1 MGTFSF
7 SFRKHLLSITKGM
20 IYGSNVGVLQVKVS
34 AVEFLSQKKYQQTI
48 DSKMKEERVYWD
60 SYIFLNNK

>member
-20 IYGSNVGVLQVKVS
+20 IYGSNVGFLQVKVS

-48 DSKMKEERVYWD
+48 DSKMKEERVY
-60 SYIFLNNK
+60 